1 MTLNK
6 NLLAHICDISPFF
19 GNPMVFL
26 EELRAVNYLFLGYDC
41 STQLAIRLIRWSQ
54 SIQLTPRQTYVMEQ
68 IVSAAIQRWAV
79 VLESKIRATDW
90 SIPDHRDDHHDLAV
104 SAATKALQHLVEK
117 HDLTAVPHPNI
128 KAFVE
133 IHTRFSSRDAL
144 EDFIYRKRLQAE
156 STLPYET
163 TFTKAHMERAIRQKR
178 SLLKSMPDSDKKKHS
193 RDLEIMEATLCG
205 IRSEIRLDL
214 ALEESSDHDTKGQH
228 GRLSTESQ
236 IFLSTMEDDQDDA
249 ECHETPDDQREFLN
263 LLIQVG
269 HREVAAKVLIPY
281 LAEAR
286 EFRAILG
293 LLRILKRQDDGI
305 SEAARSLRKLLGNR
319 GLADLRKQILR
330 TGKQDNENV
339 VALFDAC
346 RAFLTGVGDESG
358 VLDSALQVAIL
369 QAAAI

>member
-1 MTLNK
+1 MELNK
-6 NLLAHICDISPFF
+6 NLQTHICDISPFF

-68 IVSAAIQRWAV
+68 IVSEAIRRWAAI
-79 VLESKIRATDW
+79 LESKIRATDW

-128 KAFVE
+128 VAFVE
-133 IHTRFSSRDAL
+133 IHTRFVSRDAI
-144 EDFIYRKRLQAE
+144 EDFIYRKRLNAE
-156 STLPYET
+156 SALPHDT
-163 TFTKAHMERAIRQKR
+163 TFTKAHLERAIRQKR
-178 SLLKSMPDSDKKKHS
+178 SLLKNMPEKNKKKHS
-193 RDLEIMEATLCG
+193 RTLEIMESTLCG

-214 ALEESSDHDTKGQH
+214 AMEESGESDTKGQLE
-228 GRLSTESQ
+228 RLSAESQ

-249 ECHETPDDQREFLN
+249 ECYEIPDDQREFLTV
-263 LLIQVG
+263 LIQVG
-269 HREVAAKVLIPY
+269 HREVAAKALIPY

-293 LLRILKRQDDGI
+293 LLRVLKRQDDGI
-305 SEAARSLRKLLGNR
+305 SEEARTLRELLGNR
-319 GLADLRKQILR
+319 GLTDFRKQILR
-330 TGKQDNENV
+330 AGKQDNENV

-346 RAFLTGVGDESG
+346 KAFLTGDGDESG
-358 VLDSALQVAIL
+358 VMDSALQVASI
-369 QAAAI
+369 